1 MNISKLIKI
10 NLPNNKIVYLYD
22 YTMGTKVT
30 QINSRGQGGQPTQVI
45 QLLAKFHD
53 GSGNLI
59 DLDSFPT
66 VALIQTN
73 GAVYL
78 QPTSAGVFHLSTGVY
93 GYDFDIPYTVDLG
106 TWSDRWVGQLNGF
119 AMQAEFNF
127 VISTTQQPTLPTDG
141 YNYLGQDPGF
151 NFSQTAIQNINILL
165 KGVKNRLK
173 SSGKAAGKDNFGN
186 QIFQD
191 CDIFSVDQL
200 VTFLA
205 TALSAFNMIPTF
217 TEFTF
222 EDSEIIRVFYAVIIQ
237 HAVLSA
243 MAAQSLV
250 EAGREFSITDN
261 GVNWVPP
268 GVSEKLAAQYT
279 AEMGNWND
287 SVAKIKGSMK
297 PISRGISSYAS
308 LGSPRLRIL
317 RTVRSRQ
324 IF

>member
-141 YNYLGQDPGF
+141 YAYLGQDLGF
-151 NFSQTAIQNINILL
+151 NFSQAAIVNIDLLL
-165 KGVKNRLK
+165 KGLKARLS
-173 SSGKAAGKDNFGN
+173 SSGKAKTVDQFNN
-186 QIFQD
+186 PIFAD
-191 CDIFSVDQL
+191 CDIFTNDQL
-200 VTFLA
+200 VTFLV

-222 EDSEIIRVFYAVIIQ
+222 EDSEIIRVFYAIIMQ
-237 HAVLSA
+237 HAVMLALSSKA
-243 MAAQSLV
+243 LI
-250 EAGREFSITDN
+250 ERGREFQITDN
-261 GVNWVPP
+261 GVGFVPP
-268 GVSEKLAAQYT
+268 SVSELLSSEWS
-279 AEMGNWND
+279 AEMGNW
-287 SVAKIKGSMK
+287 SEMVKLIKQNMK
-297 PISRGISSYAS
+297 PICRGISNWAP

-317 RTVRSRQ
+317 RTIRARQ